1 MIIVITSILQWLFY
15 EKPVEHVTNAPIEDD
30 EAKYNNEIISL
41 FADIWKNQGGEC
53 IFFIGTILLLISSCI
68 YIYIYIYHCII

>member
-15 EKPVEHVTNAPIEDD
+15 EKPVEHVTNAPIEEDD
-30 EAKYNNEIISL
+30 DAKYNNEIISL

-53 IFFIGTILLLISSCI
+53 IFYIGTILLLISSCI
-68 YIYIYIYHCII
+68 YIIIII